1 MPRQSAGLLMYRTHP
16 RLEVFLVHPGGP
28 FFRHKDEG
36 AWTIPKGLL
45 EKNDMDALET
55 AKREFEEETG
65 FRIPPDAHFTELGRI
80 QQKGGK
86 YVWGWAFPAPGN
98 LPGAIHSNTFDMEWP
113 PRSGQT
119 RSFPEA
125 DRGAFFEAGVA
136 RSKINPAQV
145 DFIERLREKLDLDS
159 K

>member
-1 MPRQSAGLLMYRTHP
+1 MSKQSAGLLMYRTHP

-45 EKNDMDALET
+45 EKNDTDALET

-65 FRIPPDAHFTELGRI
+65 YYVPPDAHFMELGHI

-86 YVWGWAFPAPGN
+86 SVWAWAFPAPGN
-98 LPGAIHSNTFDMEWP
+98 LPGTIRSNTFELEWP
-113 PRSGQT
+113 PKSGKK

-125 DRGAFFEAGVA
+125 DRGTFFDTDTA
-136 RSKINPAQV
+136 RTKINPAQA
-145 DFIERLREKLDLDS
+145 DFIERLCEKLDLDS